1 MNMQQFEK
9 FLEEKKNIL
18 KTKSDAEKLRSFII
32 WCKQKNIEEI
42 ILRLSSEGK
51 GGWSN
56 NYFLDFTTTRL
67 IVTKKSFSR
76 KFLDVGY
83 IAGLAPFPAVVL
95 SEKLRKK
102 LDDRKQV
109 IASPDELLYGDN
121 SNYFIWYSDIQEF
134 VFRKGIDSTIVN
146 MFGRM
151 LVSNYIKIKTANQ
164 TYEYKLPVN
173 KNGSSEQILPWL
185 SVVLPVK
192 ISTS

>member
-18 KTKSDAEKLRSFII
+18 KTKSDPEKLRSFII

-51 GGWSN
+51 GGWGN
-56 NYFLDFTTTRL
+56 NCFLDFTTTRL

-109 IASPDELLYGDN
+109 IASPDELLDGDK
-121 SNYFIWYSDIQEF
+121 SNYFIWYSDMQEF
-134 VFRKGIDSTIVN
+134 VFRKGIDSTFVN

-173 KNGSSEQILPWL
+173 KNGNFEKIFPWL
-185 SVVLPVK
+185 GIVLPVK
-192 ISTS
+192 ILTS

>member
-9 FLEEKKNIL
+9 FLEERKNIL
-18 KTKSDAEKLRSFII
+18 KTKSDSEKLRAFVM

-67 IVTKKSFSR
+67 IVTKKSLSR

-83 IAGLAPFPAVVL
+83 IAGLAPFPAAML

-102 LDDRKQV
+102 LDDSKQV
-109 IASPDELLYGDN
+109 IASPDELLDGDS

-134 VFRKGIDSTIVN
+134 VFRKGIKSTIVN

-151 LVSNYIKIKTANQ
+151 VVSNYIEIKTANQ

-173 KNGSSEQILPWL
+173 KNGNFEQIFPWL
-185 SVVLPVK
+185 SVVVPVK